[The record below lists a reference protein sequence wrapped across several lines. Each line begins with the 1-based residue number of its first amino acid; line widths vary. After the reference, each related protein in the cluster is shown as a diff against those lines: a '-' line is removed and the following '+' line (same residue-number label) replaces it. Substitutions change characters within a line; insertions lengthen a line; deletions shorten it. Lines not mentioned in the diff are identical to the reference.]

1 MSDAMTVRWDLSD
14 LDKLADKMDEIRKKI
29 ELKVDEFA
37 NRLGQL
43 GVRIASTYYSQA
55 PYAGENDVEVHLEP
69 GSQTG
74 TVTIVAGGVAVL
86 FIEFGTGVTMP
97 DAHEARAE
105 LVKDSGIV
113 YHGQYG
119 KKKAANPKG
128 WYVPFEWIPEDAN
141 LPDGTYVVGHYNRK
155 RHRTE
160 YYWKTRGNPAYPA
173 MYMARNELIDNI
185 ASIAKEVFK

>member
-1 MSDAMTVRWDLSD
+1 MSDTLIVRLELSD
-14 LDKLADKMDEIRKKI
+14 LDKLADKMEEIRRKI

-74 TVTIVAGGVAVL
+74 TVTIVASGTAVL

-97 DAHEARAE
+97 DAPEARGE
-105 LVKDSGIV
+105 LVKASGIV
-113 YHGQYG
+113 DHGQYG
-119 KKKAANPKG
+119 SRRGANPRG
-128 WYVPFEWIPEDAN
+128 WYYSAEKGIGSVTP
-141 LPDGTYVVGHYNRK
+141 LGTEPATKPGMEHLIHTY
-155 RHRTE
+155 
-160 YYWKTRGNPAYPA
+160 GNPAYPA
-173 MYMARNELIDNI
+173 MYMARNDLIDNI
-185 ASIAKEVFK
+185 TSIAKEVFK